1 MSAPGLSPAPG
12 TPSTPGAPP
21 TPDTS
26 PAALATC
33 LLCGRRGG
41 HRSVLGGVL
50 WRCGSCAFS
59 WTAADSPPPVELYD
73 ESYFQGEGYEDYFLS
88 GPRRFES
95 GRRLRW
101 LLSVARPSSLVEAG
115 SAGGF
120 FVEAARGVGI
130 AAEGVEV
137 SESAARFARERLGVP
152 VRVGCFEVVAPVRSV
167 EAVCAFH
174 VLEHVEEPRE
184 FLRAARDA
192 LVPGGWLALEVPN
205 IASAAA
211 GRLGHAWPGLQPRY
225 HRWHFSPESLTRLVR
240 ECGFRIVRQ
249 DTAVFRYY
257 MPARYRWRHL
267 HHLLPADLVGIRSPR
282 LTHPRL
288 GDLLRVVAQLPTST
302 RRRTS

>member
-1 MSAPGLSPAPG
+1 MIGQTG
-12 TPSTPGAPP
+12 QVE
-21 TPDTS
+21 
-26 PAALATC
+26 LARC

-211 GRLGHAWPGLQPRY
+211 GRLGGAWPHLQPRY

-249 DTAVFRYY
+249 DTIFSRFYWQ
-257 MPARYRWRHL
+257 PWGRLRHARG
-267 HHLLPADLVGIRSPR
+267 LLLADWVASGSPR
-282 LTHPRL
+282 VSHPTL
-288 GDLLRVVAQLPTST
+288 GDAIRLVARHDAGATA
-302 RRRTS
+302 